1 MSYRS
6 TPGPGHD
13 LESFSYERSAYVTLP
28 QPNIALP
35 FKQQGIQI
43 LDFQNRHTTAPQIA
57 QVTGFHSS
65 NPLPFER
72 FVGPFR
78 RHVNEPQFL
87 SVNENMF
94 E

>member
-13 LESFSYERSAYVTLP
+13 LEAFALERGTYLTLP
-28 QPNIALP
+28 KPAIPVP
-35 FKQQGIQI
+35 FGQQGIQI

-57 QVTGFHSS
+57 QVTGFHST
-65 NPLPFER
+65 NPLPYER
-72 FVGPFR
+72 FVGPFH